1 MSSQTVHRMS
11 CTAKDA
17 TTVTLEQVAGLEA
30 HPGDLP
36 VASAV
41 LTIGST
47 PAAYFWAVGEKYLLT
62 IDRAG

>member
-1 MSSQTVHRMS
+1 MS

-17 TTVTLEQVAGLEA
+17 TTVTLEQVATLEDQ
-30 HPGDLP
+30 PGDLP
-36 VASAV
+36 IASAV

-47 PAAYFWAVGEKYLLT
+47 PPAYFWAVGEKYLVK